1 MSPQCNNS
9 NLITYQSVNQTCSRA
24 GFLRVHLATA
34 GCHGGVTHHI
44 AFATRYLVRN
54 ATDRFGLG
62 LWLWALAL
70 REFPR
75 RSLDTVR
82 KTNEILAAA
91 LRVVHNWPGGFLG
104 IRHLAVSTILVFAK
118 ALARNVVVQTCVL
131 KVV

>member
-1 MSPQCNNS
+1 MRCRPIIHVTGTGEIFNAE
-9 NLITYQSVNQTCSRA
+9 VDA
-24 GFLRVHLATA
+24 VLRR
-34 GCHGGVTHHI
+34 I
-44 AFATRYLVRN
+44 A
-54 ATDRFGLG
+54 LG
-62 LWLWALAL
+62 SAVAIQPALFYASCIIVQDLFPNECLFWLWALAL

-104 IRHLAVSTILVFAK
+104 IRHLAVSTLLVFAK